1 MDLYASREKNES
13 IKALM
18 SYRTIGYCNLGRM
31 KQPSVCAMCMV
42 DGL

>member
-18 SYRTIGYCNLGRM
+18 SYRTIGYC
-31 KQPSVCAMCMV
+31 CTW
-42 DGL
+42 DE